1 MTSTP
6 TQVWDPAFLD
16 YQSLAEHEEI
26 VTKPIKLTYDA
37 FQETLIQF
45 LNHLNIWHQDEL
57 CPPITLLNMFK
68 PGITPMTFFT
78 MLHLYSKPTLVW
90 TFIFQCIL
98 SFSTIVQ
105 SIVRNV
111 HAPELPTF

>member
-45 LNHLNIWHQDEL
+45 RTMPPYNLIKYVQARNHTYDLLYNVASLFETNISMD
-57 CPPITLLNMFK
+57 FYF
-68 PGITPMTFFT
+68 PMHTF
-78 MLHLYSKPTLVW
+78 V
-90 TFIFQCIL
+90 
-98 SFSTIVQ
+98 
-105 SIVRNV
+105 
-111 HAPELPTF
+111 